1 MILYLLQSLT
11 IIFFLFVNS
20 SVKGTLLDI
29 LLLRASGWKAEEE
42 WDEQQEAASEFTED
56 EVPSENEVTEVQ
68 QQVETGDQSN
78 SAGWN

>member
-1 MILYLLQSLT
+1 MQSLT

-42 WDEQQEAASEFTED
+42 WDEQQEAASEFAED